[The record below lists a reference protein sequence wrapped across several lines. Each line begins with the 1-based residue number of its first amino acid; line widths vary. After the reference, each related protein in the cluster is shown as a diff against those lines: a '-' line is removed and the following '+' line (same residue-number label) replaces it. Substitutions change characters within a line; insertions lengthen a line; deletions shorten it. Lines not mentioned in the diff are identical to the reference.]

1 VSARRVGIEEA
12 CSVECTP
19 LQAVESETDFGGK
32 AVRLAADLRSGLP
45 VPPGFAL
52 DVDQVERVVAGSPG
66 DAAAVRSAVDALGAV
81 GALGGRVAVRSSA
94 VGEDGAGTSFAG
106 QHATV
111 LGVAGADAVVAAIAT
126 VWRSGRGDAA
136 LAYRRKLR
144 IAGPPRIAVVIQALV
159 DADCAGVLFTVDPM
173 TGADERVIEAAW
185 GLGEAVVAGL
195 VTPDHFRVRRD
206 GTVLERT
213 IGDKQ
218 LAIRSAPGG
227 GTVEVAVPAALA
239 HTACLDDAALHQLNQ
254 LAARCEAGARAPVD
268 LEWAFAGS
276 HLYLLQR
283 RDVTRHR

>member
-1 VSARRVGIEEA
+1 VK
-12 CSVECTP
+12 CTP

-52 DVDQVERVVAGSPG
+52 DVEQVERLVAGSPR
-66 DAAAVRSAVDALGAV
+66 DEVAVRSAF

-94 VGEDGAGTSFAG
+94 VGEDSADTSFAG
-106 QHATV
+106 QHATL
-111 LGVAGADAVVAAIAT
+111 LGVADEDAAVAAVAT
-126 VWRSGRGDAA
+126 VWRSGRSDAA

-159 DADCAGVLFTVDPM
+159 DADCAGVLFTVDPL

-206 GTVLERT
+206 GTVLERRL
-213 IGDKQ
+213 GDKQ
-218 LAIRSAPGG
+218 LAVRSAPGG

-239 HTACLDDAALHQLNQ
+239 HTPCLDDAALSQLNQ

-276 HLYLLQR
+276 RLYLLQR
-283 RDVTRHR
+283 RDVTHRR